1 MASLSLKHIEKIY
14 PNGFHAV
21 QDFIQL
27 LLRVFTV
34 MLFPAVP
41 VLTAQDHQFPLFSS
55 QGSEMRDLHDHR
67 PDTARQ
73 NIQCG
78 QELTTS
84 KTSTST
90 LSVAK

>member
-1 MASLSLKHIEKIY
+1 MKRNLQVGLFGEG
-14 PNGFHAV
+14 NGN
-21 QDFIQL
+21 QL
-27 LLRVFTV
+27 QYSCLENLVDGVFTV

-55 QGSEMRDLHDHR
+55 QGSKMRDLHDHR